1 LEHKREIERIWS
13 EKLTLYQEERDKE
26 WEERLKAEEE
36 EKAVQEAITAYKQ
49 KLLEENAALLSEFN
63 PKAA

>member
-1 LEHKREIERIWS
+1 MEHKREIERIWS